1 MHFFKKKHLAPAI
14 ELLTSD
20 GLHTQ
25 LRVTFRNGEI
35 HINADA
41 MDRGSYQL
49 VINDGKTSEFRPFTI
64 Q

>member
-1 MHFFKKKHLAPAI
+1 MYFFRRKHLAPVI

-20 GLHTQ
+20 GLHTPLQ
-25 LRVTFRNGEI
+25 VTFRDGEI
-35 HINADA
+35 HINAEA

-49 VINDGKTSEFRPFTI
+49 VINDGKNSEFRQFTI